1 MLSMTN
7 TNLALSAA
15 RNAKINDIKNKIP
28 NIANL
33 ATTQLL
39 LLFQRKY
46 LSIMNISLL
55 QNLISQQQNFAAT
68 LTQASLASKY
78 DIANFVKKTDF
89 HDILKYLDRKKFFK

>member
-1 MLSMTN
+1 MTN

-55 QNLISQQQNFAAT
+55 QNLIS
-68 LTQASLASKY
+68 
-78 DIANFVKKTDF
+78 
-89 HDILKYLDRKKFFK
+89 